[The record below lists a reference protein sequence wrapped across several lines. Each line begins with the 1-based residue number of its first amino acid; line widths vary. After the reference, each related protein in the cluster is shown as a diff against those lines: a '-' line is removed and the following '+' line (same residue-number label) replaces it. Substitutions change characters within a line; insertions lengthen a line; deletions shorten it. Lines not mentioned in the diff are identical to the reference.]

1 MATAGVVMGAI
12 LVAAMLAG
20 VRRIAYGALA
30 ALVVAGLW
38 PLLILLG
45 AFAALMI
52 LAVLVGLV
60 GGEGVGDIGLGDAS
74 EGAVRGGAKLASSY
88 YRFLARLRHPVL
100 WGAVAGAV
108 AGTAVVWAILALYV
122 VPRERRTLETLLH
135 VQLALE
141 DEYQRTGSFPRP
153 TGEGTVPPALLDEPA
168 GQPATPILDGFGRP
182 ILYDLKGLWK
192 LASYTVSSMGFDGH
206 PSDDDLCL
214 TGGTRAGTW
223 LQRAAGPVRALFRA
237 VSVER
242 VHADLR
248 LQIAAIQAS
257 RCSAGH

>member
-1 MATAGVVMGAI
+1 MVTAGIVMAAI
-12 LVAAMLAG
+12 VVAAMVAG

-38 PLLILLG
+38 PLLVLLG
-45 AFAALMI
+45 GFAAFMI
-52 LAVLVGLV
+52 LAVLVGLA
-60 GGEGVGDIGLGDAS
+60 GGDGVGDVGLGDAS
-74 EGAVRGGAKLASSY
+74 EGAVRGGAKLAAVY

-100 WGAVAGAV
+100 WGVGAGAV

-141 DEYQRTGSFPRP
+141 DEYQRTGAFPRP
-153 TGEGTVPPALLDEPA
+153 AADGTLPPALLDDA
-168 GQPATPILDGFGRP
+168 GKTAAPILDGFGRP
-182 ILYDLKGLWK
+182 ILYDLKGVWK
-192 LASYTVSSMGFDGH
+192 LASYMVSSVGFDGH

-214 TGGTRAGTW
+214 SGGTRAGTW
-223 LQRAAGPVRALFRA
+223 LQRASGPVRALFRV

-242 VHADLR
+242 VRPDLR

-257 RCSAGH
+257 RCSALR